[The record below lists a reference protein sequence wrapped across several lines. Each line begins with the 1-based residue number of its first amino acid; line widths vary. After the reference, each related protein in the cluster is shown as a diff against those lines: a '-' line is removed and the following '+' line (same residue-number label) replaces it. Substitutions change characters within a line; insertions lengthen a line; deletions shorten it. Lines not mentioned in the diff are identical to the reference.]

1 LGYVEKRQEFRP
13 ESGEAPFESGEIFF
27 SRTNKRGIIQSGNYI
42 FRRVAHYE
50 WDQLLGGPHKLIRH
64 PDMPKGVF
72 QLFWDTL
79 NRGETIGAYVKNKAK
94 DGLHYW
100 VFAVAMPFHD
110 GFLSVRIKPSSDV
123 LEIIDAEYANLL
135 LAEQKDGIKPSES
148 AKILLERIN
157 ALGFADYTSFESHCL
172 MRELAA
178 RDKAIGNPVSP
189 YIVMFDEMMRLAS
202 ELKQATADISQK
214 FEEVSVVPTNLRIIA
229 ARLEPSGG
237 AVSSLAQNYWAMSEE
252 MSEWFN
258 ANVNDDDS
266 DFAKIHETLNSCR
279 FLFGTAG
286 ILSTMS
292 TEYNMERR
300 SLGGLDLD
308 LEKKQINELQKQ
320 YISKALGGVDNVLDV
335 TRQIIASVG
344 IMRRY
349 TLGLSSTRVMCNI
362 ESARLVEGGQ
372 SLNDVIA
379 QLGTFQQ
386 NMEDMLEKIE
396 GLSQGISNLAFDLHN
411 EHVA

>member
-1 LGYVEKRQEFRP
+1 MGYVEKRQEFRP

-42 FRRVAHYE
+42 FRRVAYYE
-50 WDQLLGGPHKLIRH
+50 WDQLLGGSHKLIRH

-79 NRGETIGAYVKNKAK
+79 NRGEPIGVYVKNKAK

-123 LEIIDAEYANLL
+123 LEIIKAEYASLL

-157 ALGFADYTSFESHCL
+157 TLGFADYTSFESDCL

-178 RDKAIGNPVSP
+178 RDKAMGNPVSP
-189 YIVMFDEMMRLAS
+189 YISMFDEMMRLAS
-202 ELKQATADISQK
+202 ELKQTTTDISKK
-214 FEEVSVVPTNLRIIA
+214 FKEISVVPTNLRIIA

-237 AVSSLAQNYWAMSEE
+237 AISSLAQNYWAMSEE

-258 ANVNDDDS
+258 KNVNNDAS
-266 DFAKIHETLNSCR
+266 DFAKIHETLNSCK

-286 ILSTMS
+286 ILLTMN

-300 SLGGLDLD
+300 SLSDFDLEH
-308 LEKKQINELQKQ
+308 EKKQINELQKQ
-320 YISKALGGVDNVLDV
+320 YVTKAFARLDNVSDV
-335 TRQIIASVG
+335 VRHIIASVG
-344 IMRRY
+344 VMRRY

-362 ESARLVEGGQ
+362 ESARIVEDGQ
-372 SLNDVIA
+372 SLNHVIA
-379 QLGTFQQ
+379 QLEMFQKST
-386 NMEDMLEKIE
+386 EDMLEKIE
-396 GLSQGISNLAFDLHN
+396 VLCQGISSLTFDLHN
-411 EHVA
+411 EHIA